1 MSLKFNG
8 HVLVTDTRY
17 RRFLMRPPI
26 VTCLGK
32 NHLTRRRATPVTY
45 KMPNIAGTNVAGTSR
60 RVRLRAPGD
69 SATAA
74 VSAAIVAQ

>member
-1 MSLKFNG
+1 MSLKFNC
-8 HVLVTDTRY
+8 HVLVTDTCY
-17 RRFLMRPPI
+17 RRFLMCPPS

-32 NHLTRRRATPVTY
+32 NHLTRRRAATVAH
-45 KMPNIAGTNVAGTSR
+45 KMPNVAGTNVAGTSR

-74 VSAAIVAQ
+74 FSTAIVAQ